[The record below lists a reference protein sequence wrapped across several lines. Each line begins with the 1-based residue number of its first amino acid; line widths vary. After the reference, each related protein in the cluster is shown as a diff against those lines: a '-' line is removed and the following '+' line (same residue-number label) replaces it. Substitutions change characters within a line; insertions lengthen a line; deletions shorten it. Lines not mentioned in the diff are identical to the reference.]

1 MWHKEQYGTVH
12 TCPFE
17 PYAEYRVLPFSSF
30 PPHLAMAA
38 SRNDLFSAD
47 CAISRKNKILNL
59 KLADV
64 RKSLSVE
71 INKFHN
77 GSKSA
82 LEIVEP
88 ANWIRSANEMGPP
101 LEKESIS
108 FLASVSK
115 SNAAESPLFSGLLVS
130 GLYLKNKYQM
140 VEQRN
145 GLSRLRNLLL
155 VRSSSA

>member
-1 MWHKEQYGTVH
+1 MAQCIPAHLNHMQSIGFFPSLHFHHIWQWQRQETISS
-12 TCPFE
+12 
-17 PYAEYRVLPFSSF
+17 VLIV
-30 PPHLAMAA
+30 
-38 SRNDLFSAD
+38 LFQE
-47 CAISRKNKILNL
+47 KNKILNL

-64 RKSLSVE
+64 RKSLPVK
-71 INKFHN
+71 INRFHN
-77 GSKSA
+77 GSKTA
-82 LEIVEP
+82 LEIIEP

-145 GLSRLRNLLL
+145 GLSRSRNLLL
-155 VRSSSA
+155 VRLSSA